1 LARKEE
7 IRKMLAPAAHYMH
20 PNDFKTASHIEELK
34 ASDALILEFGFNSI
48 ALDVAIDKFELS
60 TDPKIT

>member
-1 LARKEE
+1 
-7 IRKMLAPAAHYMH
+7 MLAPAAHYMH

-48 ALDVAIDKFELS
+48 ALDVAIDKFDLS